1 MSAVLRFAWP
11 RRSLLLLL
19 LAMLALLPV
28 YASPSRLAPG
38 ISYAY
43 LFVVDVSQSMNV
55 RDQLSDAR
63 RDTAPRSRLEA
74 AKLAIDA
81 GLRQLPCGSRVSV
94 ALFAEAETLVLF
106 EPLEICAHYPAMQ
119 RVVAGIDW
127 RMAWAGNSRIDA
139 GIVSAINE
147 AAARDLNLVF
157 FTDGDQ
163 APYRE
168 QLRLAELQA
177 HRGATHGLIVGVG
190 GEQERPI
197 PKLGAHDEIVGWWQ
211 PADAARNGFNPNMA
225 IVMDGFEPA
234 VRGVGAESQG
244 PHEHLSALRSE
255 PLQQL
260 ALAAELRYLRLGDDG
275 AFARA
280 LADPSLANF
289 DVAPRDLRMLFGLI
303 AAALLLAAW
312 LLPERV

>member
-1 MSAVLRFAWP
+1 MIATIRR

-43 LFVVDVSQSMNV
+43 LFVVDVTQSMNV
-55 RDQLSDAR
+55 RDQGRGA
-63 RDTAPRSRLEA
+63 APRSRLEA
-74 AKLAIDA
+74 AKLAVDA
-81 GLRQLPCGSRVSV
+81 GLRQLPCGSRASV
-94 ALFAEAETLVLF
+94 ALFAEDEALVLF

-127 RMAWAGNSRIDA
+127 RMAWAGNSRIDT

-147 AAARDLNLVF
+147 AAARNLNLVF
-157 FTDGDQ
+157 FTDGDE

-168 QLRLAELQA
+168 QVRLAELQA

-197 PKLGAHDEIVGWWQ
+197 PKLGPHDEIVGWWQ
-211 PADAARNGFNPNMA
+211 PEDAARNGFNPNMA

-234 VRGVGAESQG
+234 VRSAGDTASQG
-244 PHEHLSALRSE
+244 PREHLSALRSE
-255 PLQQL
+255 PLQQM
-260 ALAAELRYLRLGDDG
+260 AQAAELAYLRLGSDA
-275 AFARA
+275 AFTRA
-280 LADPSLANF
+280 LADPRLANF
-289 DVAPRDLRMLFGLI
+289 DVAPRDLRMLFGLL
-303 AAALLLAAW
+303 AACLLLAAW
-312 LLPERV
+312 LLPERS